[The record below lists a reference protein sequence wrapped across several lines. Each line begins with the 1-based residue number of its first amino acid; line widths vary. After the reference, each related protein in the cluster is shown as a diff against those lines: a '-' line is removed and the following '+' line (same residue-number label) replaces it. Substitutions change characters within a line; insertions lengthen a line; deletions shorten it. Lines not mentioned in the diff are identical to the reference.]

1 MLSPITNINFSAKH
15 YAATPDT
22 AKKDSV
28 LKNDIIQNT
37 FNTSVISIDYRFIP
51 NFKAALLPRMQL
63 FKTAAM
69 TESNPNWQNAISRQ
83 FQLEDSHQDWRTPF
97 DRDKNR
103 IMNSEAYDR
112 LRYKTQVFPV
122 PENDMVSTR
131 SSHVLQVV
139 DTARTISKQ
148 LGLNEELA
156 EAIAQG
162 HDIGHAPFGHDG
174 ERVLKKITQAN
185 GLPTFWHEKNGL
197 RMVEKFSL
205 YHDSK
210 GNIRNMNLT
219 YAVRD
224 GIINHCGE
232 VDENGL
238 RPRKEFIDLNSLQK
252 PAEVQPYTWEGI
264 VVKISDKIAYLG
276 RDIEDAVRIGVLTQK
291 NLQELK
297 TLVQSIKPDF
307 DDEVN
312 NTTLTNLFIND
323 IIQNSSLVKG
333 IRFSEPVSKI
343 MDAVKKYN
351 TENIY
356 YRNDIRSISKEK
368 CEKVLN
374 TIFNYYS
381 SMYRGSQTI
390 DYLPVNDKY
399 INNFRD
405 WLVTY
410 SENKCRKPEQ
420 KNEIVYHLEN
430 PKDYQQ
436 AVVDYISGM
445 TDKFALS
452 TYSHITGTTV

>member
-1 MLSPITNINFSAKH
+1 MLSPVTNINISKKYISAIPYYTGNGTFLPH
-15 YAATPDT
+15 DNVLTEQSQVV
-22 AKKDSV
+22 SV
-28 LKNDIIQNT
+28 
-37 FNTSVISIDYRFIP
+37 DYKFVP
-51 NFKAALLPRMQL
+51 SFKAALLQRMQL
-63 FKTAAM
+63 FKSVAM
-69 TESNPNWQNAISRQ
+69 NESNPNWQNAVSRQ
-83 FQLEDSHQDWRTPF
+83 FPLEDVHQDWRTPF

-103 IMNSEAYDR
+103 IMNSEGYDR

-185 GLPTFWHEKNGL
+185 GLPVFWHEKNGL
-197 RMVEKFSL
+197 RMVEKFNL
-205 YHDSK
+205 YSDSK
-210 GNIRNMNLT
+210 GNIRNLNLT

-238 RPRKEFIDLNSLQK
+238 KPRKEFIDLDGLQK

-276 RDIEDAVRIGVLTQK
+276 RDIEDAMRIGVISQK
-291 NLQELK
+291 NLDDLK
-297 TLVQSIKPDF
+297 SIIQSIKPDF

-333 IRFSEPVSKI
+333 IGFSEPVSRI
-343 MDAVKKYN
+343 MDAVKDYN
-351 TENIY
+351 TKNIY
-356 YRNDIRSISKEK
+356 YRNDVRTVSKEK

-374 TIFNYYS
+374 TIFNFYS

-390 DYLPVNDKY
+390 DMLPANDRY

-405 WLVTY
+405 WLVAY
-410 SENKCRKPEQ
+410 SDTKYRTPHQ
-420 KNEIVYHLEN
+420 KNEIIYHLEN
-430 PKDYQQ
+430 PKDYLQ
-436 AVVDYISGM
+436 AVVDYMSGM

-452 TYSHITGTTV
+452 TYNHITGTTV